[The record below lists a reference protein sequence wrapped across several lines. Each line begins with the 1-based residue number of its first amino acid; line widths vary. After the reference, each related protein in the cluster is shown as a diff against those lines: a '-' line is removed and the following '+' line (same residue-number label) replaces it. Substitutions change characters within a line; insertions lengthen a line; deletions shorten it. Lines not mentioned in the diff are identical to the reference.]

1 MLILFAKSGLPSSV
15 LQKAARK
22 SNDFEISNGKH
33 QPVAEVKISDTETD
47 EGRTLIKK
55 LLSISETWN
64 LGEDSR
70 VVTLSLLGDIQQRAR
85 WLVLGK

>member
-1 MLILFAKSGLPSSV
+1 M

-22 SNDFEISNGKH
+22 SNEFEISNGKH

>member
-1 MLILFAKSGLPSSV
+1 MFAKSGLPSSV

-33 QPVAEVKISDTETD
+33 VAEVKISDTETD

-70 VVTLSLLGDIQQRAR
+70 VVTLSLLRDIQQSAR